1 MHWRLAGEWPE
12 PQHRGTWRFMGSKK
26 MELYVPY
33 MGYKTTIVPLLITPL
48 ITTQE
53 PPSICVEFRGLGLG
67 VGCRELL
74 EVVLIARKKDR

>member
-1 MHWRLAGEWPE
+1 MSPIW
-12 PQHRGTWRFMGSKK
+12 
-26 MELYVPY
+26 VI
-33 MGYKTTIVPLLITPL
+33 TIVPLLITPL